1 MKIENFKL
9 KIFLKEKL
17 FIIIFISFLLS
28 LIFLTYKDYGIPWD
42 EKVFFSTGKF
52 FVVKLLNFLQIPT
65 NLSTVGFEPTPHHLK
80 GHGVFM
86 DMLSVGAGMLF
97 PLFNFEVL
105 HLIRALF
112 AAPIFIL
119 VYWIV
124 SQLISKV
131 YGLIA
136 VVLLLT
142 FPRFYPEIYYNA
154 VDIPTALLFTICL
167 SYFIYYL
174 KTEKTVFKSII
185 FGLILGVTI
194 NQRLLLFYLPIVNFI
209 FLFFQKK
216 TRREFLF
223 HQSLT
228 LISLLLSMHLTHPYL
243 LSRPITGLF
252 DIIKNAKQYPWNAAV
267 LFEGQF
273 YQAGVKPLPW
283 YYLPKTI
290 LITSPIITLILFLFG
305 SLKTITILGRS
316 IQDGIKQQT
325 QKNLI
330 FFYVLA
336 LFITP
341 FILVLILKP
350 TLYDSWRQFLFL
362 TIPNV
367 ILAAEGLHLLL
378 ADKKLMISNYKN
390 IPDYLLDKKNWGL
403 RLFGKGIVGMVVLSS
418 MFYTAVQMI
427 RLHPYEYLYYNS
439 LTGGLK
445 GTYGKYETD
454 YWGLGYK
461 EAVVWF
467 NKNVNKL
474 DESYKIFVEGDPL
487 SSSYYFKPN
496 MSLTTDPLTADYI
509 FTFTRWN
516 FHTRHQGKTIYT
528 VEKEGVPLIF
538 VKQL

>member
-1 MKIENFKL
+1 MKIENLKL

-185 FGLILGVTI
+185 FGLILGITI
-194 NQRLLLFYLPIVNFI
+194 NQRLLLFYLPIINFI
-209 FLFFQKK
+209 FLFFQQRKNLK
-216 TRREFLF
+216 FFFF
-223 HQSLT
+223 HQF
-228 LISLLLSMHLTHPYL
+228 LIFIFTFLSMHLTHPYL
-243 LSRPITGLF
+243 LTHPIAGLV
-252 DIIKNAKQYPWNAAV
+252 DILKSAKQYPWNAAV
-267 LFEGQF
+267 LFDGQF

-290 LITSPIITLILFLFG
+290 LITTPLVTAVLFLIGNFKI
-305 SLKTITILGRS
+305 LTILNRS
-316 IQDGIKQQT
+316 SQDGIKSK
-325 QKNLI
+325 KNWI
-330 FFYVLA
+330 FFYLIAVFYFPL
-336 LFITP
+336 
-341 FILVLILKP
+341 ILVFILKP

-362 TIPNV
+362 AIPL
-367 ILAAEGLHLLL
+367 II
-378 ADKKLMISNYKN
+378 ISVY
-390 IPDYLLDKKNWGL
+390 GL
-403 RLFGKGIVGMVVLSS
+403 RLILSWKIKILKLVV
-418 MFYTAVQMI
+418 
-427 RLHPYEYLYYNS
+427 
-439 LTGGLK
+439 
-445 GTYGKYETD
+445 
-454 YWGLGYK
+454 
-461 EAVVWF
+461 
-467 NKNVNKL
+467 
-474 DESYKIFVEGDPL
+474 
-487 SSSYYFKPN
+487 
-496 MSLTTDPLTADYI
+496 
-509 FTFTRWN
+509 
-516 FHTRHQGKTIYT
+516 
-528 VEKEGVPLIF
+528 
-538 VKQL
+538 